1 MTGVLLPTPM
11 AAGEGGGLLFY
22 EDDGRVVFT
31 NTPSRSDVR
40 PVPGLEVWRTIEFD
54 DPRLPVTI
62 YDPFIENV
70 ARENGLSAALI
81 KAVALAESGFDPHAV
96 SPKGAQGL
104 MQLMP
109 ETARQYGVEDAFDP
123 LQNLRAGALHLRGL
137 LDEFDGDLTLA
148 LAAYNAGAGAVKRHG
163 GVPNYRETKEYV
175 RKVRTNLAQERR
187 GRRTAAPA
195 ESAPTVKL
203 VQSAD
208 GTIKLVN

>member
-1 MTGVLLPTPM
+1 M
-11 AAGEGGGLLFY
+11 AAGEGEGLLFY

-137 LDEFDGDLTLA
+137 LDEFDGESDP
-148 LAAYNAGAGAVKRHG
+148 GARG
-163 GVPNYRETKEYV
+163 
-175 RKVRTNLAQERR
+175 LQRR
-187 GRRTAAPA
+187 GGSREAARRGPELSRDQGVRAQGPDEPRARAPVVA
-195 ESAPTVKL
+195 EPPHRRNRPRPS
-203 VQSAD
+203 SW
-208 GTIKLVN
+208 